1 MSHDKIGPRELALR
15 KMREAKFGKREP
27 LDVSQV
33 KSVVEALQG
42 KVAVAAKKT
51 GKSMKRRKK

>member
-1 MSHDKIGPRELALR
+1 MGHDKIGPREQALR
-15 KMREAKFGKREP
+15 EMREAKFAKREP
-27 LDVSQV
+27 FATPKV